1 MRKTAVILA
10 LLLIAA
16 KHPSP
21 NISSWLL
28 RYSSGV
34 TLSAGPSFTFP
45 RSPGSV
51 NYLTE
56 SYNVP
61 IAQSQALT
69 MTVQIIGSPTFN
81 YMLEPSNVCISPA
94 TVRPYLEAQV
104 PKHCPDATYT
114 CAPPS
119 ARQWSNPAAIE
130 LEEGTFTLVVP
141 FTPPLWSDAEGV
153 FGQNDLA
160 GFAETLAHPRYLGMT
175 FGGGCFFG
183 HGVNVDGLASFAVK
197 DFRVQ

>member
-1 MRKTAVILA
+1 MRKIPIILA

-34 TLSAGPSFTFP
+34 TLAAGPSFTFP

-56 SYNVP
+56 SYSAP
-61 IAQSQALT
+61 IAQSQSLT

-81 YMLEPSNVCISPA
+81 YMLEPSNVCVNDAS
-94 TVRPYLEAQV
+94 VRPYFERYYTKKL
-104 PKHCPDATYT
+104 DATF
-114 CAPPS
+114 APDNY
-119 ARQWSNPAAIE
+119 RWWSNPAAIE
-130 LEEGTFTLVVP
+130 LQAGTFTLTVP
-141 FTPPLWSDAEGV
+141 FSPELWSDTSQV
-153 FGQNDLA
+153 FGQNDIA
-160 GFAETLAHPRYLGMT
+160 GFSAALANPHYVGMT

-183 HGVNVDGLASFAVK
+183 HGVSVDGQASFVVK